1 MNDNA
6 AKLAVAALAAF
17 FLLRQQSPAAAS
29 AVSVAEQDT
38 SQAPKEADDNPENV
52 VDLSEWDN
60 PLTPLPDYPSDT
72 PAQTINI
79 DDWDNP
85 YIPLEITVPSLR
97 SDFVDNVG
105 DPIMNLNAFLFMI
118 RASEHVYPRDV
129 VNDACYNIFYGGSTF
144 DDMSDHPVNT
154 GEKRGVPLADSMCR
168 AVGLNPG
175 CVSTAAGAYQIIRPT
190 WNNIRKI
197 SPRLPDFS
205 RDSQDQ
211 AAIRLLDQ
219 VGALALI
226 SEGDIKGAIKK
237 ASKLWASLPGST
249 AQQNPKKLQF
259 ALDRFEEGLTLA

>member
-1 MNDNA
+1 MSDNA

-17 FLLRQQSPAAAS
+17 FLLRNQNAATVNAISPS
-29 AVSVAEQDT
+29 EQDT
-38 SQAPKEADDNPENV
+38 SQAPKEADTNPENV
-52 VDLSEWDN
+52 VEASEWDN
-60 PLTPLPDYPSDT
+60 PLTPIPDWSP
-72 PAQTINI
+72 QTINI

-85 YIPLEITVPSLR
+85 NIPLEIDVPSLR

-118 RASEHVYPRDV
+118 KASEHVYPRDV

-144 DDMSDHPVNT
+144 DNMSDHPVNT
-154 GEKRGVPLADSMCR
+154 GEKRGVPLADNVCR

-190 WNNIRKI
+190 WNNIRNIK
-197 SPRLPDFS
+197 PRLPDFS
-205 RDSQDQ
+205 KDSQDQ

-219 VGALALI
+219 VGALTLI

-259 ALDRFEEGLTLA
+259 ALDRFAEGLTLV